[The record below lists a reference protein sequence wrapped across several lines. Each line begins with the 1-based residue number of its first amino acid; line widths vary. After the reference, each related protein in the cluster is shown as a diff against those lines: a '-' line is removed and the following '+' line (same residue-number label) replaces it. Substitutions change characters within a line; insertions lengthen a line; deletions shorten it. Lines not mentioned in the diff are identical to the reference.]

1 MALTTV
7 RSTGISSL
15 PAISA
20 ANLTSIPA
28 ANITGTLPAISGANL
43 TGVGVAGI
51 TSSSTSG
58 TAITIDSNNIVV
70 PNVPAFRASSTSTW
84 ENGTAYGETVKFN
97 VCTSGGNNIQRNHD
111 NLGNFNTS
119 TYTFTA
125 PVDGT
130 YYLYCCMYVHYD
142 EAEARYCFWING
154 STLKNYDTSEGS
166 FYSQQAGGSSLDN
179 NFMYTTTIELAANDA
194 VNVRSTLNSPYSSY
208 YGKHCYFGGYL
219 LGKKR

>member
-1 MALTTV
+1 MSLIKVKGSSITGALAAV
-7 RSTGISSL
+7 DGSALTGIS
-15 PAISA
+15 
-20 ANLTSIPA
+20 T
-28 ANITGTLPAISGANL
+28 
-43 TGVGVAGI
+43 GVAGI
-51 TSSSTSG
+51 TSSSSSG
-58 TAITIDSNNIVV
+58 TAITIDSNNIVIE
-70 PNVPAFRASSTSTW
+70 NKPAFRATSTSNW
-84 ENGTAYGETVKFN
+84 ENGTAWGETVKFN
-97 VCTSGGNNIQRNHD
+97 ACTSGGNNIQRNHD

-130 YYLYCCMYVHYD
+130 YYLYCNMYSHYD
-142 EAEARYCFWING
+142 EAEARWCFFING

-166 FYSQQAGGSSLDN
+166 HYSQRSGTYDN
-179 NFMYTTTIELAANDA
+179 NFMYSTSIELAANDA